1 MIKKDAM
8 ETIIALLVAVLT
20 AWFVYNRQP
29 LPASYFTRRME
40 AAYSPDSQES
50 LPFYRGLLAFFQPVV
65 KFTPLGWLRAL
76 EQQLYWSQLAGR
88 WTGWSVM
95 EVAALHAA
103 LCVAGAILAL
113 LVGRGSALTVLAI
126 PITLPL
132 VFNLLYLRAPTRRAR
147 RQFAAELPELVA
159 IMAAEVASETTLQEA
174 VARLSHAPGLG
185 AAWFRQAQ
193 QRAAGRSLF
202 TEGAQPGALIEEA
215 LEGNE
220 RELITFVRA
229 LDNIKRRGTGAREL
243 LGQIARDTAARF
255 IGAAQL
261 RAEKVGSELI
271 LPMIFFFFL
280 PYIVVILTVMAGP
293 VLSGGLF

>member
-1 MIKKDAM
+1 M
-8 ETIIALLVAVLT
+8 ETVIALLVAILAGWLT
-20 AWFVYNRQP
+20 YNVRP
-29 LPASYFTRRME
+29 LPANYFANRVQ
-40 AAYSPDSQES
+40 AAYSPAEGQS
-50 LPFYRGLLAFFQPVV
+50 LPFYRALLAGFQPIL
-65 KFTPLGWLRAL
+65 KFTPLGWIRAL
-76 EQQLYWSQLAGR
+76 EQQLYWTQLAGR
-88 WTGWSVM
+88 WSGWSVM

-103 LCVAGAILAL
+103 LCLAGAVLAVAFAGGSL
-113 LVGRGSALTVLAI
+113 LNALAI
-126 PITLPL
+126 PVALPL
-132 VFNLLYLRAPTRRAR
+132 VFNLLYLRAPARRAR

-159 IMAAEVASETTLQEA
+159 IMAAEVAAETTLQEA
-174 VARLSHAPGLG
+174 VARVSRAPGLG

-193 QRAAGRSLF
+193 QRAAGRSMF

-215 LEGNE
+215 LACGE

-243 LGQIARDTAARF
+243 LGQIARDTASRF
-255 IGAAQL
+255 IGAAQM